1 MVCHFLQGD
10 THLGAGLDTNGST
23 ESFEL
28 VTDENNGEGKGKT
41 DGRSAVRD
49 GRDSQYGG
57 EVG

>member
-1 MVCHFLQGD
+1 MLIVSLLQGD

-41 DGRSAVRD
+41 DSRCFLR
-49 GRDSQYGG
+49 
-57 EVG
+57 